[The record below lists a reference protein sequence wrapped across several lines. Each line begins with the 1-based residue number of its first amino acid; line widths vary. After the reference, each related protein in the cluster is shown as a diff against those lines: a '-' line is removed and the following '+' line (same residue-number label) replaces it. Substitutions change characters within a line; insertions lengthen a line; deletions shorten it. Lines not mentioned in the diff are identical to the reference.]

1 MIGGGVTAGYGAG
14 SKVTNAVV
22 KFDPDAPEF
31 EEFTIL
37 SPMILGRK
45 YPACAT
51 FKSRKHGNREVVF
64 VGGGN
69 SQKANDAAFE
79 VEILVKTNSNSAVSL
94 VVNVQ
99 LDVCQL

>member
-22 KFDPDAPEF
+22 KFDPEAPEF

-51 FKSRKHGNREVVF
+51 FKSKKHGNREVVF

-69 SQKANDAAFE
+69 SQKANAAAFE
-79 VEILVKTNSNSAVSL
+79 VEIYIPEEDRWEQSK
-94 VVNVQ
+94 
-99 LDVCQL
+99 